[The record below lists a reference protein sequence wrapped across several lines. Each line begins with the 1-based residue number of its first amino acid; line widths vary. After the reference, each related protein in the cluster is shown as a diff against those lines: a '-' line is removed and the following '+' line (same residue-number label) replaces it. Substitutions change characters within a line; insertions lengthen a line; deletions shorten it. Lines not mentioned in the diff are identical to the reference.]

1 MKPRVVVFDVMGTLF
16 DLQPV
21 RMRLEDIG
29 APGAAL
35 EAWFGRLLHSATS
48 LTLSGEFRPFRE
60 LAETTLPTTLAQLG
74 ADETRSA
81 HVLSAL
87 GELDPY
93 PDAEAAFDRLEEAG
107 VRTATLTNGGEGHT
121 RGLLER
127 AGLADRVEAVI
138 TVDEVEAYK
147 PAAAPYRHA
156 AGRLEADPG
165 ELTLIAAHAWDVV
178 GARAAGL
185 GTVWIDRLERRWS
198 FPLPEPSRAS
208 NLVEAADRALAE

>member
-1 MKPRVVVFDVMGTLF
+1 MKPRVVVFDVIGTLF
-16 DLQPV
+16 DLRPV

-29 APGAAL
+29 APAAAL

-60 LAETTLPTTLAQLG
+60 LAETTLRTTLAQLG
-74 ADETRSA
+74 TDGTGAA
-81 HVLSAL
+81 AVLAAL

-93 PDAEAAFDRLEEAG
+93 PEAEAAFARLEEAG

-127 AGLADRVEAVI
+127 ARLADRVGAVI

-147 PAAAPYRHA
+147 PAAAPYRRA
-156 AGRLEADPG
+156 AERLQVEPR
-165 ELTLIAAHAWDVV
+165 ELTLIAAHGWDVV

-185 GTVWIDRLERRWS
+185 GAVWIDRLERRWP

-208 NLVEAADRALAE
+208 NLVEAVESALAD